1 MDIDIRQGY
10 KLTFGATHGEHN
22 MGLFDNIKKKFKKE
36 ESKKTAPKKKSAVD
50 LATERGEPYVNI
62 VRMDVNP
69 ENISDGAFELEW
81 NDIFIARLIKAGYQG
96 KPDDKDSDIVD
107 RWFQTVCRNVVMETW
122 EQEQAMNP
130 GMRTNKRDIGGGKS
144 EIS

>member
-1 MDIDIRQGY
+1 M
-10 KLTFGATHGEHN
+10 LTFGATVGASD

-36 ESKKTAPKKKSAVD
+36 EPKKTTTKKKSLAD
-50 LATERGEPYVNI
+50 QATERGEPYVNI

-81 NDIFIARLIKAGYQG
+81 NDIFVARLIKAGYQG

-107 RWFQTVCRNVVMETW
+107 RWFQNICRNVVMETW

-130 GMRTNKRDIGGGKS
+130 GMRTNKRDLGDGKS

>member
-1 MDIDIRQGY
+1 MVIITVQDYMLI
-10 KLTFGATHGEHN
+10 FGATVGASD

-36 ESKKTAPKKKSAVD
+36 EPKKTTTKKKSLAD
-50 LATERGEPYVNI
+50 QATERGEPYVNI

-81 NDIFIARLIKAGYQG
+81 NDIFVARLIKAGYQG

-107 RWFQTVCRNVVMETW
+107 RWFQNICRNVVMETW

>member
-1 MDIDIRQGY
+1 
-10 KLTFGATHGEHN
+10 

-36 ESKKTAPKKKSAVD
+36 QPKQQARKKKSAVD
-50 LATERGEPYVNI
+50 LATEAGEPYVNI
-62 VRMDVNP
+62 VKMDVNP
-69 ENISDGAFELEW
+69 ENIADGAFELEW
-81 NDIFIARLIKAGYQG
+81 NDLFVARLIKAGYQM
-96 KPDDKDSDIVD
+96 KENDKDADIVD

-130 GMRTNKRDIGGGKS
+130 GMRTNKRDLGDGKS

>member
-1 MDIDIRQGY
+1 MLI
-10 KLTFGATHGEHN
+10 FGETVGASD

-36 ESKKTAPKKKSAVD
+36 EPKKTTTKKKSPAD

-81 NDIFIARLIKAGYQG
+81 NDIFVARLIKAGYQG

-107 RWFQTVCRNVVMETW
+107 RWFQNICRNVVMETW

-130 GMRTNKRDIGGGKS
+130 GMRTNKRDLGDGKS

>member
-1 MDIDIRQGY
+1 
-10 KLTFGATHGEHN
+10 

-36 ESKKTAPKKKSAVD
+36 EPTKTAPKKKSAVD
-50 LATERGEPYVNI
+50 LATEKGEPYVNI

-69 ENISDGAFELEW
+69 ENIGDGAFELEW

-122 EQEQAMNP
+122 EQQEAMNP
-130 GMRTNKRDIGGGKS
+130 GMRTNKRDLGDGKS

>member
-1 MDIDIRQGY
+1 MLI
-10 KLTFGATHGEHN
+10 FGGTVGASD

-36 ESKKTAPKKKSAVD
+36 EPKKTTTKKKSLAD
-50 LATERGEPYVNI
+50 QATERGEPYVNI

-81 NDIFIARLIKAGYQG
+81 NDIFVARLIKAGYQG

-107 RWFQTVCRNVVMETW
+107 RWFQNICRNVVMETW

-130 GMRTNKRDIGGGKS
+130 GMKTNKRDLGGGKS

>member
-1 MDIDIRQGY
+1 
-10 KLTFGATHGEHN
+10 

-36 ESKKTAPKKKSAVD
+36 EPKKTAPKKKSAVD
-50 LATERGEPYVNI
+50 LATENGEPYVNI
-62 VRMDVNP
+62 VKMDVNP

>member
-1 MDIDIRQGY
+1 
-10 KLTFGATHGEHN
+10 
-22 MGLFDNIKKKFKKE
+22 MGLFDNIKKKFTKKE
-36 ESKKTAPKKKSAVD
+36 EPKKATRKKTDAE
-50 LATERGEPYVNI
+50 LATDRGEPYINI

-69 ENISDGAFELEW
+69 NNIGDGSFEFEW
-81 NDIFIARLIKAGYQG
+81 NDIFVARLIKAGYQM
-96 KPDDKDSDIVD
+96 KENDKDADIVD

-130 GMRTNKRDIGGGKS
+130 GMRTNKRDLGDGKS

>member
-1 MDIDIRQGY
+1 MLI
-10 KLTFGATHGEHN
+10 FGEIVGASD

-36 ESKKTAPKKKSAVD
+36 EPKKTTTKKKSLAD
-50 LATERGEPYVNI
+50 QATERGEPYVNI

-81 NDIFIARLIKAGYQG
+81 NDLFVARLIKAGYQG
-96 KPDDKDSDIVD
+96 KPDDTDSDIVD
-107 RWFQTVCRNVVMETW
+107 RWFQNICRNVVMETW

-130 GMRTNKRDIGGGKS
+130 GMKTSKRDLGGGKS

>member
-1 MDIDIRQGY
+1 
-10 KLTFGATHGEHN
+10 

-36 ESKKTAPKKKSAVD
+36 ESKKTATKKKSAVD
-50 LATERGEPYVNI
+50 LATEKGEPYVNI

-69 ENISDGAFELEW
+69 ENIGDGAFELEW

-96 KPDDKDSDIVD
+96 KPDDTDSDIVD

-122 EQEQAMNP
+122 EQQEAMNP
-130 GMRTNKRDIGGGKS
+130 GMRTNKRDLGDGKS